1 MNTIKS
7 KDSNTTITVD
17 YDNHNNCVEIHVGN
31 ETGFKF
37 VNLTREKTEH
47 LIFLL
52 TEFNNDI
59 I

>member
-17 YDNHNNCVEIHVGN
+17 YDTHNNCVEVHVGN
-31 ETGFKF
+31 EKGFRF
-37 VNLTREKTEH
+37 VNLTRKKTEH

-52 TEFNNDI
+52 TEFNNEI
-59 I
+59 T